1 MVMLSVKF
9 TILIRI
15 PLILLS
21 ELMKLTSTSATELYN
36 SMDRSYPWNT
46 NIRVKGSDRRSF
58 ILVLDLILVYATLI
72 M

>member
-36 SMDRSYPWNT
+36 SMDR
-46 NIRVKGSDRRSF
+46 IRVKGSDRRSF

>member
-21 ELMKLTSTSATELYN
+21 ELMKLTSISGTELYN
-36 SMDRSYPWNT
+36 SMDRSYTWKT
-46 NIRVKGSDRRSF
+46 NIRVKGSDRRPF
-58 ILVLDLILVYATLI
+58 ILALDLILVYVTLI